1 MESFFRKNEISSV
14 DVNDL
19 EPILGKINL
28 IDVREPFEYES
39 GHLPTAVNIP
49 MMELLKEPSK
59 YLNKDNEYY
68 IICKRGMKSSIT
80 CSELK
85 LNGFK
90 TVNVKGGTDGYEGTL
105 ER

>member
-1 MESFFRKNEISSV
+1 MESFFRGNEVSSV

-19 EPILGKINL
+19 EQILGRINL

-49 MMELLKEPSK
+49 MMELLKEPSV
-59 YLNKDNEYY
+59 YLDKNNEYY
-68 IICKRGMKSSIT
+68 IICKRGVKSSIT
-80 CSELK
+80 CNELK
-85 LNGFK
+85 LKGFK
-90 TVNVKGGTDGYEGTL
+90 IVNVKGGTDGYEGTL